1 MRVRLALF
9 ACAVLLATAPPSHA
23 EDPIPLPEGP
33 TVPIGP
39 TGPTGPTVPLADPD
53 QILLD
58 GGGIKV
64 GFVKLTVPR
73 GCRRAPFQASVTGDG
88 ILRVDFRIDGRL
100 VRSVRAPNSAGR
112 FVVRLNPRRL
122 RRGTHRLGVGV
133 FFGHDNTPDKSVK
146 RTFRTCSGR

>member
-33 TVPIGP
+33 TGP
-39 TGPTGPTVPLADPD
+39 SGPTVPTVPAEPD

-64 GFVKLTVPR
+64 GLVKLTVPR
-73 GCRRAPFQASVTGDG
+73 GCRRAPFQVSVAGDG
-88 ILRVDFRIDGRL
+88 ILRVDFRVDGRL
-100 VRSVRAPNSAGR
+100 VRSIRKPNSAGR
-112 FVVRLNPRRL
+112 FAVRLNPRRL
-122 RRGTHRLGVGV
+122 RRGTHTLRAGV

-146 RTFRTCSGR
+146 RAFRTCSGR